1 MTEGTHHESTTL
13 SLATRTSRGDYLTFI
28 VFFYGM
34 TMALENTGLYW
45 KSNLVIG
52 IFAFFAYLGWR
63 RSLFFDGQN
72 MVMRYARFW
81 KHESYDLTKISEMIY
96 FPNGIAFSYEG
107 KEVRL
112 LFRKKTFSALKE
124 ELAQRYPA
132 EKVRLADEVDG

>member
-1 MTEGTHHESTTL
+1 MKAKRYHWQPEPAGAIIYWS
-13 SLATRTSRGDYLTFI
+13 LTFI

-112 LFRKKTFSALKE
+112 LFRKKTFLALKE
-124 ELAQRYPA
+124 ELSQRYPA